1 MITPSVSTSGVT
13 ARDANPA
20 FALIRQTYGLLSDQL
35 LETTRQLQGL
45 DADARA
51 KMEFAAKSMA
61 DALSPTNL
69 AVTNPEVIKRA
80 VETRGE
86 SLLKGLRHMLADLA
100 RGQLSHVDKNAF
112 EVGVNIATTPGKVIH
127 ETDLYQL
134 IQYEP
139 TTKDV
144 FTVPLVIFPPWI
156 NRFYILD
163 LNPAKSFVRWAVE
176 QGLTVFMVSW
186 KSADASMKDVVW
198 DDYIA
203 AQVDAID
210 TVRDLLDVPHV
221 HAIGYCVAGTT
232 LAATLAMLA
241 AQGDADKVR
250 SVTFFTAQVDFEL
263 AGDLKMFVD
272 ESYLTLLQQLSAGGF
287 LDGRYM
293 AATFNSLRG
302 RDLIW
307 NYVVSNYLLGNDYP
321 PFDLLYWNGDTTN
334 LPAKWHRQYL
344 VDLYRDNRMV
354 IPNSLSV
361 MGTPIDLRKIETPAY
376 IQAGR
381 EDHIAPLASVWR
393 LMDHLSGPKTFVL
406 AGSGHIAG
414 VVNPPAAG
422 KYQYWT
428 GDNQAATLDEFVAGA
443 GETKGSWWPHWI
455 GWISQQDD
463 AKTAV
468 KGARIPGKGRKKAIE
483 DAPGR
488 YVKQR

>member
-1 MITPSVSTSGVT
+1 
-13 ARDANPA
+13 
-20 FALIRQTYGLLSDQL
+20 
-35 LETTRQLQGL
+35 
-45 DADARA
+45 
-51 KMEFAAKSMA
+51 MEFAAKSMA

-210 TVRDLLDVPHV
+210 TAV
-221 HAIGYCVAGTT
+221 
-232 LAATLAMLA
+232 
-241 AQGDADKVR
+241 
-250 SVTFFTAQVDFEL
+250 
-263 AGDLKMFVD
+263 
-272 ESYLTLLQQLSAGGF
+272 SYTHLTLPTI
-287 LDGRYM
+287 Y
-293 AATFNSLRG
+293 
-302 RDLIW
+302 
-307 NYVVSNYLLGNDYP
+307 
-321 PFDLLYWNGDTTN
+321 
-334 LPAKWHRQYL
+334 
-344 VDLYRDNRMV
+344 
-354 IPNSLSV
+354 SV
-361 MGTPIDLRKIETPAY
+361 
-376 IQAGR
+376 
-381 EDHIAPLASVWR
+381 
-393 LMDHLSGPKTFVL
+393 
-406 AGSGHIAG
+406 
-414 VVNPPAAG
+414 
-422 KYQYWT
+422 
-428 GDNQAATLDEFVAGA
+428 
-443 GETKGSWWPHWI
+443 
-455 GWISQQDD
+455 
-463 AKTAV
+463 
-468 KGARIPGKGRKKAIE
+468 
-483 DAPGR
+483 
-488 YVKQR
+488 